1 MPLLGQASGGWTES
15 SSALRILHVGVRN
28 SVGVLTDDAFT
39 QTNPPI
45 VTTAGTISTNCD
57 TSVLGVLS
65 GSIAFSRPDGG
76 SNEIGGPV
84 TVAASGVT
92 ALQASLCRPLGMFLN
107 TAVGNAFENQ
117 PAVASNKNTYV
128 SSQGTY
134 ASQLFETQALA
145 ADGAYA
151 QGNDLV
157 YTTGMPLMASAN
169 GYLMP
174 AVDSAGADLTG
185 GNNSLENINSALS
198 VTIMGILK
206 MPADS
211 TQDEI
216 VYDQRI

>member
-1 MPLLGQASGGWTES
+1 
-15 SSALRILHVGVRN
+15 
-28 SVGVLTDDAFT
+28 VGVLTDDAFT